1 MPSRDFVLLR
11 PRNGEKNEANRVAGT
26 RVGEERERERGE
38 KRVEGWREGSRRS
51 YTQLARERSIPW
63 KEIKS

>member
-26 RVGEERERERGE
+26 RVGEERERER
-38 KRVEGWREGSRRS
+38 
-51 YTQLARERSIPW
+51 
-63 KEIKS
+63 